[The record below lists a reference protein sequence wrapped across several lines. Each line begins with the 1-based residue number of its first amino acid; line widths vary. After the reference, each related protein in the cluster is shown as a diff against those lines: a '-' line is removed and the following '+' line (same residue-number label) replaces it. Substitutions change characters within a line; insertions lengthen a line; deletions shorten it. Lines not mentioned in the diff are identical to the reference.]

1 MENIIFEALKE
12 SIAVKED
19 FIEKNSF
26 KLMHLAEYISNT
38 FKNNRKLLI
47 CGNGGSAAD
56 AQHFAAEFV
65 NRFQIERPPLPALAL
80 TTDTSIITSISNDY
94 SFDEIFSKLSV
105 CKSCRAGWMSAIKD
119 WFNSE
124 RDLTTKPTIER
135 NVPVRSLGT
144 TIWITEEEWRNT

>member
-1 MENIIFEALKE
+1 MEDHKCQKCGEIVDDIRTLYMACWYDMSELKLPFRTSRVVGE
-12 SIAVKED
+12 ELNQIGEKVFDNSVPLFSSPKEK
-19 FIEKNSF
+19 EN
-26 KLMHLAEYISNT
+26 
-38 FKNNRKLLI
+38 
-47 CGNGGSAAD
+47 
-56 AQHFAAEFV
+56 
-65 NRFQIERPPLPALAL
+65 
-80 TTDTSIITSISNDY
+80 
-94 SFDEIFSKLSV
+94 FDEIFSKLSV